1 MAISSSISCVFCPLH
16 SLHPTSDARHYK
28 GTGDAPA
35 VSLTT
40 LFFDTQMRSLDVQS
54 FAYKVATWASNRQT
68 LHTGI

>member
-1 MAISSSISCVFCPLH
+1 MAISSSISCVFCPSH

-40 LFFDTQMRSLDVQS
+40 LFFDTQMGPLDVQS
-54 FAYKVATWASNRQT
+54 FAYKAQSSA
-68 LHTGI
+68 I